1 MDHLRFKSDQTA
13 AAYVADALDP
23 ARREEFELH
32 MMSCLECVEDVEG
45 WRAIRHHLP
54 QDAVPPARETQEAVP
69 AAPQTLTRARE
80 VPVVDHLPH
89 GETSPQTPSG
99 PARAARE
106 APAHTPPRDS
116 HKPKTSG
123 PRTPARQ
130 AAASAG
136 TATHD
141 ATSPPHQPSKG
152 RWRLASAVAA
162 GLLAGTV
169 GGWYVRSARGPSIDA
184 EHIGFYSLPP
194 LVRGPADCV
203 SLQLRASVSL
213 LALRIPG
220 AVPDQQLVPV
230 DSEGHDLAPGSY
242 SVQMQE
248 DGSWLVQLPAATVRE
263 QGIRFEARSPDGTVE
278 PHGCVISAAQQ

>member
-13 AAYVADALDP
+13 AAYVADELDP
-23 ARREEFELH
+23 EHREEFELH
-32 MMSCLECVEDVEG
+32 MMSCLDCVEDVEG
-45 WRAIRHHLP
+45 WRALKNHLP
-54 QDAVPPARETQEAVP
+54 QP
-69 AAPQTLTRARE
+69 AAPQHAPAGLAPAPEHPLPPQIREASGSAARARE
-80 VPVVDHLPH
+80 
-89 GETSPQTPSG
+89 T
-99 PARAARE
+99 A
-106 APAHTPPRDS
+106 AHTARDS
-116 HKPKTSG
+116 QKPKVASG
-123 PRTPARQ
+123 SSSSARQ
-130 AAASAG
+130 PTAGASAVAQG
-136 TATHD
+136 A
-141 ATSPPHQPSKG
+141 AVAAHQSNGG

-169 GGWYVRSARGPSIDA
+169 GGWYVRSAHGPSIDA

-230 DSEGHDLAPGSY
+230 DSEGHDLTPGSY
-242 SVQMQE
+242 SVRMQG

-278 PHGCVISAAQQ
+278 PRGCVISAAQQ

>member
-1 MDHLRFKSDQTA
+1 MEHLRFKSDQTA
-13 AAYVADALDP
+13 AAYVADELDP
-23 ARREEFELH
+23 ESREEFELH
-32 MMSCLECVEDVEG
+32 MMSCVDCVEDVEG
-45 WRAIRHHLP
+45 WRAIKSHMP
-54 QDAVPPARETQEAVP
+54 QPAAVQPVALEEALAHEHASRPEIFPDTSSASPRAAGEVAAHSPSRNSLRPKAAGPKPSVRQSTAGAIAVPQG
-69 AAPQTLTRARE
+69 AAL
-80 VPVVDHLPH
+80 
-89 GETSPQTPSG
+89 
-99 PARAARE
+99 
-106 APAHTPPRDS
+106 
-116 HKPKTSG
+116 
-123 PRTPARQ
+123 
-130 AAASAG
+130 
-136 TATHD
+136 
-141 ATSPPHQPSKG
+141 PPHPSSGG

-169 GGWYVRSARGPSIDA
+169 GGWYVRASHGPSIDA

-230 DSEGHDLAPGSY
+230 DSEGHDLRPGSY
-242 SVQMQE
+242 SVRMQG

-278 PHGCVISAAQQ
+278 PRGCVISAAQQ